1 MICTLPSS
9 KYENERLTKRGA
21 LRSDLGADVILLK
34 PQVP

>member
-9 KYENERLTKRGA
+9 KDENEHLTKRGA
-21 LRSDLGADVILLK
+21 LRSDLGVDVIFLK